1 MLVPGKLYRFCNKHP
16 HSPLID
22 VGKDNGAD
30 RKWGTLNPGD
40 VVFFIGMESV
50 PGFANALYAFLD
62 QAGHRIWCSY
72 GDNETAAI
80 NGWYKRISS
89 VNSRQTVQV

>member
-22 VGKDNGAD
+22 VG
-30 RKWGTLNPGD
+30 WGNLNPGD
-40 VVFFIGMESV
+40 VVFFVGMESV

-62 QAGHRIWCSY
+62 QTGHRIWCY
-72 GDNETAAI
+72 YVDDETAAI
-80 NGWYKRISS
+80 NGWYKRIDS